1 MVGYLTAFAAGIW
14 AMGDVDPS
22 WPYLLGLT
30 GFFLLAL
37 IFGFDRQRRTQHRLW
52 LPAALGFLWFLAGM
66 MRMGVAGAPIPGAVR
81 DYDGQEITIH
91 GTISGVPKVSAGV
104 PGEWHIRYEIVLD
117 SVTEAGKARL
127 PRRLV
132 GGVLLNV
139 RQFGPQPEG
148 EEGDSISAAGTVRL
162 FHAYHNPGQPD
173 WATALATR
181 GIDARI
187 SAESGTLRIV
197 RREGHETL
205 LITLARWRSQVRAA
219 LMQAMP
225 DKDAALIM
233 GMLFGGYDGIDRE
246 TVRDFATTGI
256 VHILSVS
263 GAHIALVAGAVF
275 WLSRRLSVPDN
286 WAAGLAAAAMVGY
299 GFVSGFS
306 APVVRS
312 VIMGLIGMAAIGS
325 GRLASAP
332 RALSLAALGMLIY
345 EPRNLFDISFQ
356 LSIGCTAGL
365 LFLHPRLSTWLRSCI
380 PTRAGQWVVEGV
392 AATMAAQ
399 LAVIPFLSWY
409 FGVFPIISLCS
420 NLLVVPILEVVI
432 LFGLLGILLA
442 GAFAPVAHVVFI
454 VISLLTGLA
463 VEINRFLARIPGGS
477 ITLPAM
483 GIGSGCLYYGL
494 LLGSAY
500 YQKNWLHWR
509 SRQAAVIL
517 LIAAGTVVWCMS
529 RPGPLQVHF
538 IDVGQGDATLIIT
551 PHGKTILVD
560 AGGAMGPQNGFD
572 IGERVVVPYL
582 RHYGVK
588 SIDWL
593 ILTHNH
599 QDHAGGAAAV
609 AEILGVHQV
618 LLRQEDSHP
627 PAAILRLQQSM
638 HDRGMREAAE
648 VSEIKVDGVTIK
660 LFEVGSDDP
669 DRDTKGKKGSSS
681 SENGRSNVPRIEYG
695 RHSFLLTGDLE
706 GESEKKLSE
715 KAMPP
720 STVLKVGHHGARK
733 STQSEFLT
741 RITPEYAVIS
751 VGADNHFG
759 HPTPETLHRLQ
770 EWPVTLYRTDH
781 DGAVVFYS
789 DGETLTVEKTVH

>member
-1 MVGYLTAFAAGIW
+1 MVGFVTAFAAGIW
-14 AMGDVDPS
+14 TMSDADLS
-22 WPYLLGLT
+22 WPYMLGLA
-30 GFFLLAL
+30 GFLLLAL
-37 IFGFDRQRRTQHRLW
+37 TYGFDRHRNRQHRVWLSAVLVFLW
-52 LPAALGFLWFLAGM
+52 LLAGM
-66 MRMGVAGAPIPGAVR
+66 MRMGVVGAPTPGGVR
-81 DYDGQEITIH
+81 DYEGQEITIH
-91 GTISGVPKVSAGV
+91 GTISGVPKVSTSV
-104 PGEWHIRYEIVLD
+104 SGEWHIRYEIVLD
-117 SVTEAGKARL
+117 SVTEAENKRL
-127 PRRLV
+127 PSKLA
-132 GGVLLNV
+132 GGALLNV
-139 RQFGPQPEG
+139 RQYGPQPEG
-148 EEGDSISAAGTVRL
+148 EEGDSISASGTVRL

-173 WATALATR
+173 WAAVLATR

-187 SAESGTLRIV
+187 SAVPGTVRIV

-205 LITLARWRSQVRAA
+205 LSTLARWRSQVRAA

-225 DKDAALIM
+225 DKDANLIM

-263 GAHIALVAGAVF
+263 GAHIALVAGAIF
-275 WLSRRLSVPDN
+275 WLSRRLAVQDR

-299 GFVSGFS
+299 GFLSGFS

-332 RALSLAALGMLIY
+332 RALSLATLGMLIY

-365 LFLHPRLSTWLRSCI
+365 LFLHPRLSTWMHGCI
-380 PTRAGQWVVEGV
+380 PNQAGQWVVEGV
-392 AATMAAQ
+392 AATLAAQ

-409 FGVFPIISLCS
+409 FGNFPIISLCA
-420 NLLVVPILEVVI
+420 NLLVVPILEAVI
-432 LFGLLGILLA
+432 LLGLLGILLA
-442 GAFAPVAHVVFI
+442 GAFAPLAHAVFI

-483 GIGSGCLYYGL
+483 GIGSGCLYYGV
-494 LLGSAY
+494 LLGCACY
-500 YQKNWLHWR
+500 DKHWLHWR
-509 SRQAAVIL
+509 SRQTAVIL
-517 LIAAGTVVWCMS
+517 LIVVGTAIWGVT

-551 PHGKTILVD
+551 PHGETILVD
-560 AGGAMGPQNGFD
+560 AGGATGPQNGFD

-609 AEILGVHQV
+609 AEILGVRQV
-618 LLRQEDSHP
+618 LLRQEEAHP
-627 PAAILRLQQSM
+627 PAAILRLQQAM
-638 HDRGMREAAE
+638 HGKGMREAAE

-660 LFEVGSDDP
+660 LFQAGDDDP
-669 DRDTKGKKGSSS
+669 DRDAKGKKGSSL

-706 GESEKKLSE
+706 GEGEKKLCE
-715 KAMPP
+715 KPMPP

-733 STQSEFLT
+733 STQSEFLA

-759 HPTPETLHRLQ
+759 HPTPETVHRLQ

-781 DGAVVFYS
+781 DGAVVFHS